1 MVQEMSRK
9 LSNITVSVILH
20 MHLSYT
26 GDSQSFLVYNS
37 ARNRCIIPLVD
48 GAPDVTAQPC
58 STSNIQQ
65 HWIWTK
71 YNQLLNLHALKCVQT
86 SEILVYKHGFK
97 NYPKV
102 SLTSCNASDPKQIWE
117 CEGNELVYLAYEKA
131 YLNYGNIKTYVIVF
145 SGKLGYSKWTRYQAQ
160 STSLC
165 SSTSTYRGKSNR
177 HNSSSHVVKVFFS
190 K

>member
-1 MVQEMSRK
+1 MSRK
-9 LSNITVSVILH
+9 LSNTTVSVILH

-26 GDSQSFLVYNS
+26 GDSQSFLAYNS

-86 SEILVYKHGFK
+86 SELEILVFGH

-102 SLTSCNASDPKQIWE
+102 SLTSCNASDPKQIWK
-117 CEGNELVYLAYEKA
+117 CEGNKLVYLAYEKA
-131 YLNYGNIKTYVIVF
+131 YLNYGNTKTYVIVF
-145 SGKLGYSKWTRYQAQ
+145 SGKLFYSWWKRYQPQ
-160 STSLC
+160 NTSLC
-165 SSTSTYRGKSNR
+165 SSTSTYQGKSNH
-177 HNSSSHVVKVFFS
+177 HN
-190 K
+190 

>member
-1 MVQEMSRK
+1 MVQEMSTK

-20 MHLSYT
+20 THLSYT
-26 GDSQSFLVYNS
+26 GDNESFLVYNS
-37 ARNRCIIPLVD
+37 NRNSCIVPLVD

-58 STSNIQQ
+58 SKSNIQQ

-86 SEILVYKHGFK
+86 SEILAFEHGGN

-117 CEGNELVYLAYEKA
+117 CEGNELVYLAFEKA
-131 YLNYGNIKTYVIVF
+131 YLNYGNIETYVIVF
-145 SGKLGYSKWTRYQAQ
+145 SGKGAYSKWERYQPQ
-160 STSLC
+160 SPSLC
-165 SSTSTYRGKSNR
+165 SSISTYQGKSNR
-177 HNSSSHVVKVFFS
+177 HN
-190 K
+190 

>member
-1 MVQEMSRK
+1 MVQKMSRK
-9 LSNITVSVILH
+9 LSNTTVSVILH

-26 GDSQSFLVYNS
+26 GDSQSFLAYNS
-37 ARNRCIIPLVD
+37 AQEKCIMPLVD

-86 SEILVYKHGFK
+86 SEILVFK
-97 NYPKV
+97 NNYPKV
-102 SLTSCNASDPKQIWE
+102 SLTSCNASDPKQIWK
-117 CEGNELVYLAYEKA
+117 CEENELVYLAYEKA
-131 YLNYGNIKTYVIVF
+131 YLNYGNIQTYVIVY
-145 SGKLGYSKWTRYQAQ
+145 SGKRAFSKWKRYRAQ

-165 SSTSTYRGKSNR
+165 SSTSTYQGKSNR
-177 HNSSSHVVKVFFS
+177 HN
-190 K
+190 